1 MKEQRELLRD
11 KVNEMF
17 GTNIKL
23 ICKVKKEGDSD
34 CHNTQPNLD
43 I

>member
-11 KVNEMF
+11 RVNEMF
-17 GTNIKL
+17 GTNIEL
-23 ICKVKKEGDSD
+23 ICKVKKEVKE
-34 CHNTQPNLD
+34 CQNTLPNLD